1 MLGII
6 IKKSGNK
13 RYLKVLLLITI
24 ALLLIGMF
32 I

>member
-6 IKKSGNK
+6 IKKSENT

-24 ALLLIGMF
+24 SLLLIGLS